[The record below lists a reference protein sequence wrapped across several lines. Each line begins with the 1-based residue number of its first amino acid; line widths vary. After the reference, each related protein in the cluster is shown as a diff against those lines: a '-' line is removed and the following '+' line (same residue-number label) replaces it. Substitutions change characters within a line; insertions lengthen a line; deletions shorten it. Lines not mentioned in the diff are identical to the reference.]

1 MNGEPMY
8 RWASTDVLAAVVDVE
23 MAVFLGH
30 PFTKE
35 VALLALAARREFEDR
50 MRRHRWL
57 AMETAR
63 KVGASWA
70 EIGAAAGMAPHDAR
84 RLYEATLAGQKAFGY
99 AEAHRADPGRP
110 GAVAVP
116 GASRRGPSVGDVADA
131 VTATAL
137 THPHDKPALSIAH
150 PFATSSFSSSPPLLF
165 NPRQTPLHRG
175 CSWWASRVVV
185 SAR

>member
-1 MNGEPMY
+1 MNGEPLD

-35 VALLALAARREFEDR
+35 EAPLALAARRELEDR

-70 EIGAAAGMAPHDAR
+70 EIGAAAGMAPRDAR
-84 RLYEATLAGQKAFGY
+84 RLYETTLAGQKAFGY
-99 AEAHRADPGRP
+99 AEAPRADPG
-110 GAVAVP
+110 VP
-116 GASRRGPSVGDVADA
+116 E
-131 VTATAL
+131 L
-137 THPHDKPALSIAH
+137 
-150 PFATSSFSSSPPLLF
+150 
-165 NPRQTPLHRG
+165 
-175 CSWWASRVVV
+175 
-185 SAR
+185 